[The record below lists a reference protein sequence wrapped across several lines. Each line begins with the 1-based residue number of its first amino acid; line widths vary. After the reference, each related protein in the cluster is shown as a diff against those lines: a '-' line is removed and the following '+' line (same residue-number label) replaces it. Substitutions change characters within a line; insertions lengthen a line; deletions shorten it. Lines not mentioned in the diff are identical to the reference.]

1 MHSPHSPTHAPQAH
15 VAEHH
20 GAVGGYSLRRTL
32 VALVV
37 MCVLPA
43 VVVCLVLTYAVFQ
56 LTRAEVEQRAA
67 LFAQRV
73 TADIEREL
81 AAVESALRAMAVLE
95 GEAVGEASDWGRRV
109 VQVLPAGLVV
119 DYTLTDV
126 QGRASPL
133 LAAGPTS
140 MPDWAH
146 AALGEGAAA
155 VGAAGP
161 TLLSDGVVSPATGAW
176 TLAMSVPVE
185 VGGEV
190 RYRVGATLNPQ
201 HLVNAVSSHALPPE
215 WLVAVLDGSGTII
228 GRSRDLPRYL
238 GQPAVPDLLAAVQAA
253 PSGFLQTLTKDGV
266 PVFSAFN
273 TLRLGGWK
281 VVVGA
286 PTAHVY
292 QGLSRYLWGVGAAVG
307 LAFVAGLWQARR
319 VVLRVLS
326 SVQGLNDAA
335 LALGRGESVRLPR
348 VQLLEAQAVG
358 QAMVQASHA
367 VQRIR
372 FLAQHDALTELPNR
386 LLFAEVAQRTL
397 ALASRQRQ
405 QVAVLALDLDGF
417 KAVNDTH
424 GHVAGDQVLRAAAQR
439 IQQAIRASDVA
450 ARVGGDEFLVLLADV
465 HEDTAMETAQ
475 RLVDLLS
482 APYGEVT
489 VPVSASVGV
498 ALYPAMGSD
507 WQTLAAQADQALYA
521 AKYGG
526 KARAV
531 MAATTHCAAAEE
543 PGANAPAHG

>member
-1 MHSPHSPTHAPQAH
+1 MHSPHSPTHPPQAR
-15 VAEHH
+15 VAGHR

-43 VVVCLVLTYAVFQ
+43 VVVCLVLTYALFQ
-56 LTRAEVEQRAA
+56 MTRAEVEQRAA
-67 LFAQRV
+67 LLAQRV

-81 AAVESALRAMAVLE
+81 ASVESALRAAVVLQ
-95 GEAVGEASDWGRRV
+95 GVAVGDWPGWEQRAL
-109 VQVLPAGLVV
+109 QVFPPGLVEGISI
-119 DYTLTDV
+119 TDG
-126 QGRASPL
+126 QGM
-133 LAAGPTS
+133 AGPVLASGGS
-140 MPDWAH
+140 MPADWTH
-146 AALGEGAAA
+146 AAHRATA
-155 VGAAGP
+155 VEVSGLAQ
-161 TLLSDGVVSPATGAW
+161 LSDGFVSPTTGAC
-176 TLAMSVPVE
+176 TLAMSVPVQ

-190 RYRVGATLNPQ
+190 RYRLGATLNPQ
-201 HLVNAVSSHALPPE
+201 RLVDAVSRHALPPE
-215 WLVAVLDGSGTII
+215 WLVAVLDGRGTII
-228 GRSRDLPRYL
+228 GRSRDLPLYL
-238 GQPAVPDLLAAVQAA
+238 GQPAVPELRAAVQVA

-266 PVFSAFN
+266 PVFTAFT
-273 TLRLGGWK
+273 TLRMGGWT

-335 LALGRGESVRLPR
+335 LALGRGEPVRLPR

-358 QAMVQASHA
+358 QAMVQASHV

-397 ALASRQRQ
+397 ALASRHQQ

-482 APYGEVT
+482 APYEGVSM
-489 VPVSASVGV
+489 PVSASVGV
-498 ALYPAMGSD
+498 ALYPQLGAD
-507 WQTLAAQADQALYA
+507 WQSLAAQADQALYA
-521 AKYGG
+521 AKHGG
-526 KARAV
+526 KSRAV
-531 MAATTHCAAAEE
+531 MANPPEPAA
-543 PGANAPAHG
+543 PGG